1 MLELFGTKRRSFVE
15 RLADRFLE
23 AVESAAGSVERTTER
38 AGEAAG
44 EARRRTGERARS
56 GARQLREAG
65 ERARSGARQLR
76 EAGERARAGA
86 RAQRDVLAER
96 VESIGRR
103 AAEIRQER
111 QRHREERRQR
121 RIERRAYR
129 RARPRRMTP
138 MQLDVRR
145 DDKIVLR
152 GRRPVNLRTADGST
166 IRYRYYDRPGF
177 WLRFYLHLTGRQ
189 VWPRR

>member
-1 MLELFGTKRRSFVE
+1 VLELFGTKRRSFVE

-44 EARRRTGERARS
+44 EARRRTESHFRDVGERARS
-56 GARQLREAG
+56 GARQLREV
-65 ERARSGARQLR
+65 
-76 EAGERARAGA
+76 GERARASALA
-86 RAQRDVLAER
+86 RRDAVAER
-96 VESIGRR
+96 VESISQR
-103 AAEIRQER
+103 AAEIREER
-111 QRHREERRQR
+111 QRHRDERRQR
-121 RIERRAYR
+121 KVERRAYR
-129 RARPRRMTP
+129 RARPRRTSP

-177 WLRFYLHLTGRQ
+177 WLRFYLQLTGRQ

>member
-1 MLELFGTKRRSFVE
+1 VLELFGGRRRSLIE

-44 EARRRTGERARS
+44 EARRRTESHFRDASERARA
-56 GARQLREAG
+56 GARQLW
-65 ERARSGARQLR
+65 

-86 RAQRDVLAER
+86 RARRDAVTDR
-96 VESIGRR
+96 VESLGQR
-103 AAEIRQER
+103 AAEI
-111 QRHREERRQR
+111 REERRQR
-121 RIERRAYR
+121 REERRERRAERRARR
-129 RARPRRMTP
+129 RARPRRVTP

-166 IRYRYYDRPGF
+166 IRYRYYERPGF
-177 WLRFYLHLTGRQ
+177 WLRLYLQLTGRQ

>member
-1 MLELFGTKRRSFVE
+1 VLELFGSKRRSFVE

-44 EARRRTGERARS
+44 EARRRTESHFRDV
-56 GARQLREAG
+56 G

-76 EAGERARAGA
+76 EAGERARASA
-86 RAQRDVLAER
+86 RARRDAVAER
-96 VESIGRR
+96 VESISQR
-103 AAEIRQER
+103 AAEIREER
-111 QRHREERRQR
+111 QRHRDERRHR
-121 RIERRAYR
+121 RVERRAYR
-129 RARPRRMTP
+129 RARPRRTAP

>member
-1 MLELFGTKRRSFVE
+1 MLELFGTKRRSIVE

-65 ERARSGARQLR
+65 ERAR
-76 EAGERARAGA
+76 AGA
-86 RAQRDVLAER
+86 RAQRDALAER
-96 VESIGRR
+96 VESISRR
-103 AAEIRQER
+103 AAEIREER

-121 RIERRAYR
+121 RVERRAYR
-129 RARPRRMTP
+129 RDRPRRTSP

-166 IRYRYYDRPGF
+166 IRYRYYERPGF
-177 WLRFYLHLTGRQ
+177 WLRFFLHLTGRQ

>member
-1 MLELFGTKRRSFVE
+1 MNWANEFLGLFGSKQRSFVE

-38 AGEAAG
+38 AGEAAD
-44 EARRRTGERARS
+44 EARRRTETRF
-56 GARQLREAG
+56 REV
-65 ERARSGARQLR
+65 S
-76 EAGERARAGA
+76 ERARAGA
-86 RAQRDVLAER
+86 RARRDALAER
-96 VESIGRR
+96 VEAIGRR
-103 AAEIRQER
+103 AAEIREER
-111 QRHREERRQR
+111 HRHREERR
-121 RIERRAYR
+121 ERRAR
-129 RARPRRMTP
+129 RRVRTRRMSP

-166 IRYRYYDRPGF
+166 IRYRYYERPGF

>member
-1 MLELFGTKRRSFVE
+1 MLELFGTRRRSFVE

-23 AVESAAGSVERTTER
+23 AVESVTGSVERTTER

-44 EARRRTGERARS
+44 EARRRTESHFRGASERARS
-56 GARQLREAG
+56 GARH
-65 ERARSGARQLR
+65 LR

-86 RAQRDVLAER
+86 RARRDSVAER

-103 AAEIRQER
+103 AAEIR
-111 QRHREERRQR
+111 EERRQHRQER
-121 RIERRAYR
+121 RERRTQRRAYR
-129 RARPRRMTP
+129 RARPRRMSP

-177 WLRFYLHLTGRQ
+177 WLRFYLQLTGRQ

>member
-1 MLELFGTKRRSFVE
+1 MLELFGTRRRSLVE

-23 AVESAAGSVERTTER
+23 AVETAAGSVERTTER

-44 EARRRTGERARS
+44 EARRRTESHFRG
-56 GARQLREAG
+56 AG
-65 ERARSGARQLR
+65 ERARSGARHLR

-86 RAQRDVLAER
+86 RARRDAVAER

-103 AAEIRQER
+103 AAEIREGR
-111 QRHREERRQR
+111 QRHREERRER
-121 RIERRAYR
+121 RTQRRAYR
-129 RARPRRMTP
+129 RARPRRMSP
-138 MQLDVRR
+138 MQLDLRR

-177 WLRFYLHLTGRQ
+177 WLRFYLQLTGRQ

>member
-1 MLELFGTKRRSFVE
+1 VLELFGTKRRSFVE
-15 RLADRFLE
+15 RLADRFFE

-44 EARRRTGERARS
+44 EARRRTES
-56 GARQLREAG
+56 HFKEAG

-86 RAQRDVLAER
+86 RAQRDALAER

-103 AAEIRQER
+103 AAEIREER

-121 RIERRAYR
+121 RVERRAYR
-129 RARPRRMTP
+129 RARPGRVSP

-152 GRRPVNLRTADGST
+152 GRRPVNLRTADGSS

>member
-1 MLELFGTKRRSFVE
+1 MTWTSEVLRLFGHGRKSFIG

-23 AVESAAGSVERTTER
+23 AVEEAAGSVERT
-38 AGEAAG
+38 AEAAG
-44 EARRRTGERARS
+44 EARRRTRA
-56 GARQLREAG
+56 QLRDAG

-76 EAGERARAGA
+76 EAGQRARAGA
-86 RAQRDVLAER
+86 QARRDALAER
-96 VESIGRR
+96 VESVGRR
-103 AAEIRQER
+103 AAEIREER
-111 QRHREERRQR
+111 HQRREERRQR
-121 RIERRAYR
+121 RARRR
-129 RARPRRMTP
+129 VRARTRRVSP

-177 WLRFYLHLTGRQ
+177 WLRFYLHLTGRR

>member
-1 MLELFGTKRRSFVE
+1 VLELFGTKQKSLIE

-23 AVESAAGSVERTTER
+23 AIENATGAVERTTER
-38 AGEAAG
+38 ATGAAG
-44 EARRRTGERARS
+44 QARRRTEGHLRDVSERAR
-56 GARQLREAG
+56 G
-65 ERARSGARQLR
+65 GARQLR

-86 RAQRDVLAER
+86 RARRDEFAER

-103 AAEIRQER
+103 AAEIREER
-111 QRHREERRQR
+111 QRHREERRR
-121 RIERRAYR
+121 RRARR
-129 RARPRRMTP
+129 RARPRRLAP

-152 GRRPVNLRTADGST
+152 GRRPVNLRTADGSV

>member
-1 MLELFGTKRRSFVE
+1 
-15 RLADRFLE
+15 LADRFLE
-23 AVESAAGSVERTTER
+23 AVESAADSVERTTER

-44 EARRRTGERARS
+44 EARRRTESHFREAGGRARS
-56 GARQLREAG
+56 GARQLM
-65 ERARSGARQLR
+65 

-86 RAQRDVLAER
+86 RARRDSLTER
-96 VESIGRR
+96 VEAIGRR
-103 AAEIRQER
+103 AAEIRAER
-111 QRHREERRQR
+111 RQHREERRER
-121 RIERRAYR
+121 RAQRRAYR
-129 RARPRRMTP
+129 RAGPRRTLP
-138 MQLDVRR
+138 MQLDVRG

-152 GRRPVNLRTADGST
+152 GRRPINLRTADGST

>member
-1 MLELFGTKRRSFVE
+1 MLGLFGSRRRSFIE

-44 EARRRTGERARS
+44 EARRRTESHFRGASERARS
-56 GARQLREAG
+56 GARQLW
-65 ERARSGARQLR
+65 

-86 RAQRDVLAER
+86 RAGARARRDAVAER

-103 AAEIRQER
+103 AAEIR
-111 QRHREERRQR
+111 EERRQR
-121 RIERRAYR
+121 REERRERRAER
-129 RARPRRMTP
+129 RARRHARPRRVTP

-152 GRRPVNLRTADGST
+152 GRRPVNLRAADGST
-166 IRYRYYDRPGF
+166 IRYRYYERPGF
-177 WLRFYLHLTGRQ
+177 WLRFYLQLTGRR